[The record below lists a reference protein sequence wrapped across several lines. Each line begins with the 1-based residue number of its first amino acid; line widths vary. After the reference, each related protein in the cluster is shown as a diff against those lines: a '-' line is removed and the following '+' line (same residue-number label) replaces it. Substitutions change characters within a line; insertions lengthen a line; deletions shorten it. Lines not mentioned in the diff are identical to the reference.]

1 MRWQAAIIS
10 LTTTRFQPLS
20 QNNNYSSIFKQL
32 MKNILFSPLQKISQL
47 SNQSSIKQKLV
58 IMIMGVAI
66 FAVAITTAAI
76 SFMGAVNLKETLL
89 KEVMMVT
96 NIVGERNKYLIQL
109 GHQGQVTKNMEV
121 FKVRPSVRIACIY
134 DENKNV
140 FGYYPMPDGAS
151 DNILS
156 TEEGFK
162 AAASCPLLSQPI
174 SRIND
179 NGIEVFQ
186 PITHNDETNGWIY
199 VMSDLR
205 EVNSYI
211 NQQLF
216 TAMIV
221 IFMVFI
227 LSYLLTLKLQRS
239 ISAPL
244 LELANAAA
252 QVSSQRQYSLHIMR
266 DNKEAFAQNEHNNE
280 VTILIK
286 AINKMLSDIQKHEE
300 QLHLSNRE
308 LQRAK
313 EQAESASMAK
323 SQFLATISHELRT
336 PLNAIIGFSTII
348 SSKLFGDISD
358 KYLEYSKDIHDSGVH
373 LLEIIND
380 ILDLSKAE
388 AGKLTLQI
396 APFNVVEAIK
406 KSARLLQERANAG
419 NINLSCNIPDELPYL
434 VADRL
439 RYMQIVL
446 NLLSNAIKFTQAG
459 GNVRIEI
466 KCTEGD
472 NGEKL
477 FHTIV
482 KDTGIGMNEAEIKMA
497 FQSFGQI
504 DSGLDRKYEGTGLGL
519 PLTKKLVELHGGT
532 IHINSNPNNGTS
544 VYVIIPSKHSEN
556 IIVI

>member
-1 MRWQAAIIS
+1 
-10 LTTTRFQPLS
+10 
-20 QNNNYSSIFKQL
+20 
-32 MKNILFSPLQKISQL
+32 MKNILKKHIWGQRQKNESAD
-47 SNQSSIKQKLV
+47 NQSSIKKKLV
-58 IMIMGVAI
+58 LMIMGVAV
-66 FAVAITTAAI
+66 FAVALTTAAI
-76 SFMGAVNLKETLL
+76 SFMGAINLKETLL
-89 KEVMMVT
+89 KEVLMVT
-96 NIVGERNKYLIQL
+96 NIVSERNKYLLQL
-109 GHQGQVTKNMEV
+109 GHQWQVTKNMEV

-134 DENKNV
+134 DEDKNV
-140 FGYYPMPDGAS
+140 FAFYPMPDGAS
-151 DNILS
+151 ENILS

-162 AAASCPLLSQPI
+162 AAANCPLLNQPI
-174 SRIND
+174 ARIND

-186 PITHNDETNGWIY
+186 PIIFQEKVHGWIY

-211 NQQLF
+211 NEQLF

-227 LSYLLTLKLQRS
+227 LSYLITIKLQRS
-239 ISAPL
+239 ISSPI
-244 LELANAAA
+244 LELARAAA
-252 QVSSQRQYSLHIMR
+252 QVASQQEYAIDLM
-266 DNKEAFAQNEHNNE
+266 QNNEKNIFQKSYNQE

-286 AINKMLSDIQKHEE
+286 AINKMLGDIQQHEE
-300 QLHLSNRE
+300 QLRFGNRE
-308 LQRAK
+308 LLRAK

-348 SSKLFGDISD
+348 SSKLFGELND
-358 KYLEYSKDIHDSGVH
+358 KYLEYAKDIHDSGVH

-388 AGKLTLQI
+388 AGKLTLQT
-396 APFNVVEAIK
+396 APFNAVEAIE
-406 KSARLLQERANAG
+406 KSMRLLQERANSG
-419 NINLSCNIPDELPYL
+419 NIKLSAKLPNDLPYF

-446 NLLSNAIKFTQAG
+446 NLLSNAIKFTESG
-459 GNVRIEI
+459 GSVEIELRS
-466 KCTEGD
+466 TESE
-472 NGEKL
+472 NGEIL
-477 FHTIV
+477 FHTV
-482 KDTGIGMNEAEIKMA
+482 VRDTGIGMNEDEIKTA

-519 PLTKKLVELHGGT
+519 SLTKKLVELHGGT
-532 IHINSNPNNGTS
+532 IHINSKPNHGTT
-544 VYVIIPSKHSEN
+544 VYVIIPSKRLEN